1 MFVERDLTDSKKR
14 EKKRKRASLNFSV
27 SEVNTSQQKSPKKSA
42 QPAKIP
48 NNSTKKEK
56 KRKKSTKPEEISA
69 EVKDENDL
77 NYLKL
82 LLNNK
87 DELDEFKDEDEIR
100 DDNEDDE
107 DERGQ
112 EDFVEAMS
120 SLHGKKKKITTNRG
134 SNLPLTDHSLPVSDR
149 VNLSDLLNTLDSDTR
164 ALTRRT
170 QGEKAELLSTPLEKP
185 QAERITREAGYSR
198 VREDVNVWDA
208 VVHGR
213 RLAENLTFPL
223 INPDL
228 RLQSADKV
236 VQTRFSASTPL
247 EQQVAAML
255 AGSNSVVQP
264 GEDLSQAEKKAL
276 QGLTPREIAERKSE
290 LAKFRALQTYQEAK
304 YRRQNKIKSKK
315 YRKIARKE
323 KNKEKLAE
331 LERLAETDPQAAA
344 EELERIDR
352 YARERMDL
360 AKRAKMTKDKDLQAL
375 VQENLNKHRELLA
388 KAKIVSESEDEDDSD
403 LEDVNIDKSKLL
415 IEDQEEES
423 FADFSAGYKKFY
435 AAEQNKKEV
444 TGQEEMDDMFE
455 DAEFS
460 VKRKVREEM
469 NRMDEEEK
477 EDEEDEEKEE
487 TGLEHAES
495 LNYPQKSSNG
505 KLRPDKTVKV
515 HKKDD
520 VDPDDFLTVKTKN
533 LKSGLPEIYGYNE
546 EDEQDSDDE
555 QRRMIAEAFAEDDVL
570 ADFQK
575 EKAELVAASK
585 PKDIDLTLPGW
596 GEWGGGGLMPS
607 KRKRRRFTIK
617 APPVE
622 KRRDEN
628 RGNLI
633 INVDKDEKIR
643 AHKVSK
649 VPYQFN
655 AVSDFEASIRAPIGS
670 TFLPRTAFLKLVKPK
685 VVTKMGEV
693 IQPMDRSHL
702 LNRNIDI
709 VS

>member
-1 MFVERDLTDSKKR
+1 
-14 EKKRKRASLNFSV
+14 
-27 SEVNTSQQKSPKKSA
+27 
-42 QPAKIP
+42 
-48 NNSTKKEK
+48 
-56 KRKKSTKPEEISA
+56 
-69 EVKDENDL
+69 
-77 NYLKL
+77 
-82 LLNNK
+82 
-87 DELDEFKDEDEIR
+87 
-100 DDNEDDE
+100 
-107 DERGQ
+107 
-112 EDFVEAMS
+112 
-120 SLHGKKKKITTNRG
+120 
-134 SNLPLTDHSLPVSDR
+134 
-149 VNLSDLLNTLDSDTR
+149 
-164 ALTRRT
+164 
-170 QGEKAELLSTPLEKP
+170 
-185 QAERITREAGYSR
+185 
-198 VREDVNVWDA
+198 
-208 VVHGR
+208 
-213 RLAENLTFPL
+213 
-223 INPDL
+223 
-228 RLQSADKV
+228 
-236 VQTRFSASTPL
+236 
-247 EQQVAAML
+247 
-255 AGSNSVVQP
+255 
-264 GEDLSQAEKKAL
+264 
-276 QGLTPREIAERKSE
+276 
-290 LAKFRALQTYQEAK
+290 
-304 YRRQNKIKSKK
+304 
-315 YRKIARKE
+315 
-323 KNKEKLAE
+323 
-331 LERLAETDPQAAA
+331 
-344 EELERIDR
+344 
-352 YARERMDL
+352 
-360 AKRAKMTKDKDLQAL
+360 
-375 VQENLNKHRELLA
+375 
-388 KAKIVSESEDEDDSD
+388 
-403 LEDVNIDKSKLL
+403 
-415 IEDQEEES
+415 
-423 FADFSAGYKKFY
+423 
-435 AAEQNKKEV
+435 
-444 TGQEEMDDMFE
+444 MFE

-505 KLRPDKTVKV
+505 KLRPDKTAKV

-670 TFLPRTAFLKLVKPK
+670 TFLPRLVTSFLATQYFNRGLFREGPPQCPFSCL
-685 VVTKMGEV
+685 GNY
-693 IQPMDRSHL
+693 ISL
-702 LNRNIDI
+702 LFDHG
-709 VS
+709 